1 MMVVNSLTDMARLAI
16 TIQLGNPSDTNSY
29 QILLSA
35 IPLAGNYT
43 CLAFDHGKGPS
54 EHS

>member
-35 IPLAGNYT
+35 IPLAEIE
-43 CLAFDHGKGPS
+43 KVS
-54 EHS
+54 ESPVEMLE